1 MARALYG
8 HLGSD
13 PLLAIENARL
23 RSRIAELEAE
33 LAQAR
38 SRTAD
43 EALERELTEL
53 TASTAALA

>member
-38 SRTAD
+38 AHTAD
-43 EALERELTEL
+43 EALDRELTQL
-53 TASTAALA
+53 TARQSALA

>member
-23 RSRIAELEAE
+23 RNRIAELEAE

-38 SRTAD
+38 SRAAD
-43 EALERELTEL
+43 EVLDRELTEL
-53 TASTAALA
+53 AASESALA